1 MAKPI
6 IVVYGAD
13 WCPDCSRAK
22 QYLGE
27 QMVNFRWVDI
37 ERDPEARAYVER
49 VNNGK
54 RIIPT
59 IVFED
64 GSILVEP
71 TSAELAK
78 KLAVEAQ
85 AQMRF
90 YDLIIIGGG
99 AAGLTTA
106 IYAAREGIR
115 TLVLEQSGLGGQ
127 AGISERIEH
136 VPGFPDGVGGTDF
149 TERIS
154 RQARSYGAE
163 VLQAQE
169 VTRIEVTENYRI
181 VHLGDGSAY
190 NSNAVLVATGATY
203 RRLNVPGENELI
215 GAGVHYCATCDAPFY
230 RGAKQLAVIGGG
242 NSAAEEA
249 LYLTQFAERVTIV
262 VSEDHLTASSVAQ
275 DNLLKKPSVEVRLN
289 TEVVQFRGHRKLE
302 AVVAKN
308 IATGTVEEMHPA
320 GVFVF
325 VGSTPNNA
333 LVQSL
338 VTLDPEGY
346 VLTGHDL
353 FFAVEKQILSAPVPK
368 HIRIPH
374 AMETSVRGI
383 FAAGDVR
390 SGSIK
395 QVAGAFGEGASAA
408 IAIREY
414 LRAR

>member
-1 MAKPI
+1 MANPLV
-6 IVVYGAD
+6 VVYGAD

-22 QYLGE
+22 KYLGQ

-37 ERDPEARAYVER
+37 ERDSEARAYVER
-49 VNNGK
+49 VNHGK

-59 IVFED
+59 IVFDD

-71 TSAELAK
+71 TNAELAQ
-78 KLAVEAQ
+78 KLALQAQ

-99 AAGLTTA
+99 AAGLTAA
-106 IYAAREGIR
+106 IYTARESIR

-127 AGISERIEH
+127 AGITERIEH
-136 VPGFPDGVGGTDF
+136 LPGFPDGVGGTEF
-149 TERIS
+149 AERLT
-154 RQARSYGAE
+154 RQARHYGAE
-163 VLQAQE
+163 ILQAQE
-169 VTRIEVTENYRI
+169 VTRIQVTDNYRI
-181 VHLGDGSAY
+181 VHFADGNAY
-190 NSNAVLVATGATY
+190 SSNAVLVATGATY

-230 RGAKQLAVIGGG
+230 RGAKQLVIVGGG

-249 LYLTQFAERVTIV
+249 LFLTQFAERVTLL
-262 VSEDHLTASSVAQ
+262 VSEDHLTASLMAQ
-275 DNLLKKPSVEVRLN
+275 DNLLKKPSVQVKFN
-289 TEVVQFRGHRKLE
+289 TEVVAFRGNRKLA
-302 AVVAKN
+302 AVVTKN
-308 IATGTVEEMHPA
+308 LATGTVDEMHPA

-325 VGSTPNNA
+325 IGSAPNNA
-333 LVQSL
+333 LLQDL

-346 VLTGHDL
+346 ILTGHDL
-353 FFAVEKQILSAPVPK
+353 VFSVKEQIGDAAPPMHV
-368 HIRIPH
+368 RIPH

-414 LRAR
+414 LRSR

>member
-1 MAKPI
+1 MAKPL

-22 QYLGE
+22 KYLSQ
-27 QMVNFRWVDI
+27 QMANFRWVDI

-64 GSILVEP
+64 GSVLVEP
-71 TSAELAK
+71 TNAELAQ
-78 KLAVEAQ
+78 KLAVQAQ
-85 AQMRF
+85 AQMHF

-99 AAGLTTA
+99 AAGLAAA
-106 IYAAREGIR
+106 IYSARESIR

-127 AGISERIEH
+127 ASITERIEH
-136 VPGFPDGVGGTDF
+136 LPGFPDGVGGTEFADRM
-149 TERIS
+149 T
-154 RQARSYGAE
+154 RQARHYGAE
-163 VLQAQE
+163 ILQAQE
-169 VTRIEVTENYRI
+169 VARIQVTDNYRI
-181 VHLGDGSAY
+181 VHLADGSAY
-190 NSNAVLVATGATY
+190 NSNVVLVATGATY
-203 RRLNVPGENELI
+203 RRLSVPGEKDLI

-230 RGAKQLAVIGGG
+230 RGAKQLAIVGGG
-242 NSAAEEA
+242 TSAAEQA
-249 LYLTQFAERVTIV
+249 LFLTQFAERVTLLM
-262 VSEDHLTASSVAQ
+262 SEDHLTASPVAQ
-275 DNLLKKPSVEVRLN
+275 DNLLKNPSVDVKFS
-289 TEVVQFRGHRKLE
+289 TEVVEFRGNRKLE
-302 AVVAKN
+302 AVVTKN
-308 IATGTVEEMHPA
+308 LATGAVDEMHPA

-325 VGSTPNNA
+325 IGSSPNNA
-333 LVQSL
+333 LVQDL
-338 VTLDPEGY
+338 VALDPEGF

-353 FFAVEKQILSAPVPK
+353 IFSVKEQMADAPPLK
-368 HIRIPH
+368 HLRIPH

-395 QVAGAFGEGASAA
+395 QVAGAFGEGAGAA

>member
-1 MAKPI
+1 MPKPL

-22 QYLGE
+22 KYLSQ

-49 VNNGK
+49 VNKGK

-59 IVFED
+59 IVFDDE
-64 GSILVEP
+64 SILVEP
-71 TSAELAK
+71 TNAELAQ
-78 KLAVEAQ
+78 KLALQAQ
-85 AQMRF
+85 AQVHF

-106 IYAAREGIR
+106 IYAARENIR

-127 AGISERIEH
+127 AGITERIEH
-136 VPGFPDGVGGTDF
+136 LPGFPDGVGGTEF
-149 TERIS
+149 AERIAQ
-154 RQARSYGAE
+154 QALGYGAE
-163 VLQAQE
+163 ILQAQE
-169 VTRIEVTENYRI
+169 VTRIQVTDNYRI
-181 VHLGDGSAY
+181 VHLSDGTAY
-190 NSNAVLVATGATY
+190 NSNAVLLATGATN
-203 RRLNVPGENELI
+203 RRLNVPGENELM

-230 RGAKQLAVIGGG
+230 SGAKQLAIVGGG
-242 NSAAEEA
+242 PTAAEQA
-249 LYLTQFAERVTIV
+249 LFLTQFAERVTLL
-262 VSEDHLTASSVAQ
+262 VSEDHLTAGPVAQ
-275 DNLLKKPSVEVRLN
+275 DNLLKKPAVDVKFN
-289 TEVVQFRGHRKLE
+289 TEVVELRGNRKLA
-302 AVVAKN
+302 AVVTRN
-308 IATGTVEEMHPA
+308 LATGTLDEMHPA

-325 VGSTPNNA
+325 IGSSPNNA
-333 LVQSL
+333 LVQDL
-338 VTLDPEGY
+338 VALDPEGY
-346 VLTGHDL
+346 ILTGHDL
-353 FFAVEKQILSAPVPK
+353 IFSVEEQVGDAPPPK
-368 HIRIPH
+368 HLRIPH
-374 AMETSVRGI
+374 AMETNIRGI